1 MSTRRRLA
9 RLLQRRIPR
18 RALTLPVV
26 VVGGLLSALLAP
38 ITVPIAALLDRGR
51 PWQRVRL
58 VALVT
63 GSLVIEVGGIVVAT
77 VTWIA
82 TGFGLFNNRRW
93 VWHVHRPFMGWYAS
107 ALLAWIA
114 RVLGTSVEW
123 RDEPGDLRGPVVV
136 LARHTSF
143 FDAVIP
149 AVLLSRRNHL
159 LAHHVLTA
167 GLRYLPNLDL
177 VGHRIPTQFIQRTPG
192 QGSTELG
199 PIERLGGLLDDRSA
213 AVIFPEGTFRDEAR
227 FERAVRRLRRRAPE
241 LAEQAAG
248 FRHVLPP
255 RGAGTH
261 ALLTGAPDDVTVIVC
276 ANTGLEPFSTLDE
289 IRTSLVAD
297 RPIVVETWNVS
308 SADIPKDADAVNAWL
323 LAEYQRIDDWVEAEL
338 A

>member
-114 RVLGTSVEW
+114 RVLGTAVKW

-149 AVLLSRRNHL
+149 AVLLSEFFLVNLFGAALAWCGNPVLPLDQL
-159 LAHHVLTA
+159 LGNVVTFSDLMILGMAFPNIFGAVLLSGKVKKA
-167 GLRYLPNLDL
+167 
-177 VGHRIPTQFIQRTPG
+177 
-192 QGSTELG
+192 
-199 PIERLGGLLDDRSA
+199 LDDYM
-213 AVIFPEGTFRDEAR
+213 GKL
-227 FERAVRRLRRRAPE
+227 RAGEFAQP
-241 LAEQAAG
+241 G
-248 FRHVLPP
+248 
-255 RGAGTH
+255 
-261 ALLTGAPDDVTVIVC
+261 
-276 ANTGLEPFSTLDE
+276 S
-289 IRTSLVAD
+289 
-297 RPIVVETWNVS
+297 
-308 SADIPKDADAVNAWL
+308 
-323 LAEYQRIDDWVEAEL
+323 
-338 A
+338 